1 MTAPDR
7 IQITHQPRTM
17 TTPAP
22 KADPSHI
29 DQLAAIIRKVDGNN
43 SMGAAALA
51 EAILERYPLAFLVDP
66 PAAAPAPEVVAGEV
80 GELVAALRADAECV
94 TAGQPDLMQL
104 TGQQLTRIAEI
115 LQAVILGGWIVPT
128 VEQVTPLAPE
138 PGEVGELVNSLTLIS
153 DGMKA
158 LNHEADSWVVARAAA
173 LLQRLASPAYL
184 VVGRPPEGVSDLLKS
199 EPGEIQVCTAGVS
212 IEPLVDAPRP
222 TFQDAIKLAQGCHDY
237 SGGHT
242 GTEGEVWHGAIDT
255 VVGVLKKAAIGPWDS
270 QTSAVYGVGVE
281 AQAGDV
287 GVLVKMLTQEA
298 AILEAHCNK
307 IANGECRNLAC
318 LQRGGYI
325 RGTESLDSSIATCH
339 DLEKAVA
346 KRRAAALLKQQDAE
360 LAALRG
366 MPVAVSERPWERKGW
381 CDAEGRCWLGSP
393 GNRLNDHGWVYR
405 KPCELLH
412 QTVSL
417 PHDALPLPAPQ
428 PGEVEA

>member
-1 MTAPDR
+1 MSTLPE
-7 IQITHQPRTM
+7 
-17 TTPAP
+17 TTLTWL
-22 KADPSHI
+22 KH
-29 DQLAAIIRKVDGNN
+29 AAQ
-43 SMGAAALA
+43 
-51 EAILERYPLAFLVDP
+51 
-66 PAAAPAPEVVAGEV
+66 
-80 GELVAALRADAECV
+80 
-94 TAGQPDLMQL
+94 AGQGD
-104 TGQQLTRIAEI
+104 A
-115 LQAVILGGWIVPT
+115 
-128 VEQVTPLAPE
+128 QVMLH
-138 PGEVGELVNSLTLIS
+138 LI
-153 DGMKA
+153 
-158 LNHEADSWVVARAAA
+158 ARAAA